1 MLLIPVSFAW
11 WLSNFALYIV
21 GPDKKQFIPEP
32 YKINLIM
39 VKHSFCCDLCAFGIV
54 VRILLCNIDIFHE
67 RLYVANKL
75 YHYVWGN
82 SSSFVSFPGD
92 SMVNNLPV
100 KAGDLGLIPER
111 GRSAGG
117 GTGNPLGKSR
127 GQRSL
132 MGYSPWGYKE
142 LDMTEHAQACHARQ
156 KAHRHQHG
164 GS

>member
-1 MLLIPVSFAW
+1 
-11 WLSNFALYIV
+11 
-21 GPDKKQFIPEP
+21 
-32 YKINLIM
+32 
-39 VKHSFCCDLCAFGIV
+39 
-54 VRILLCNIDIFHE
+54 
-67 RLYVANKL
+67 
-75 YHYVWGN
+75 
-82 SSSFVSFPGD
+82 
-92 SMVNNLPV
+92 MVNNLPV